1 MNRAIRRV
9 AYVVVGLM
17 LVIVG
22 QLTYLQFLDAK
33 TLQDDPRNSRTAL
46 RDVNRPRGEIVS
58 ADGEILARSTK
69 VNDEYGWQ
77 RTYPFGSLYS
87 ETVGYQSVVVRSEE
101 HTSEL

>member
-22 QLTYLQFLDAK
+22 QLTYLQFIDAR

-46 RDVNRPRGEIVS
+46 RDAEVAVEPGGGLVEDGGEI
-58 ADGEILARSTK
+58 R
-69 VNDEYGWQ
+69 
-77 RTYPFGSLYS
+77 RR
-87 ETVGYQSVVVRSEE
+87 VGVVVAAAGQ
-101 HTSEL
+101 